1 MNHTLKKI
9 EDAFES
15 SHAHKILAG
24 LIIFYVFVLCLETSK
39 AFPEEYNMIFKTID
53 AYICG
58 VFVIELICKIC
69 ISGFKFFKNGWNIFD
84 FIVVFTSVLAVNE
97 IAAFRILRIFRVA
110 EIINISKHTRV
121 IVNSILKSVP
131 ILSHVFA
138 ALVMVFLLFAILAI
152 DLFGETTP
160 QLFGNL
166 SESSYNLMLILI
178 GDGVLDLI
186 RAVEP
191 NHPYGY
197 IFFVSYIIVMSCIIL
212 NLLFGVIIS
221 SLQKAI
227 DEEEKN
233 ERKTQMKS
241 RKHTLDA

>member
-1 MNHTLKKI
+1 MNPTVKKI

-15 SHAHKILAG
+15 NTAHKILAG
-24 LIIFYVFVLCLETSK
+24 LIVFYVFILCLETSK
-39 AFPEEYNMIFKTID
+39 IFPEDYNVVFKTID
-53 AYICG
+53 LYICW
-58 VFVIELICKIC
+58 VFVLELVGKIC
-69 ISGFKFFKNGWNIFD
+69 ISGFNFFKSGWNIFD
-84 FIVVFTSVLAVNE
+84 FLIVSISVLAINE

-131 ILSHVFA
+131 ILFHVFI

-197 IFFVSYIIVMSCIIL
+197 MFFVSYIIVMSCIIL
-212 NLLFGVIIS
+212 NLFFGVIIS
-221 SLQKAI
+221 SLQRAI
-227 DEEEKN
+227 DEEEKS
-233 ERKTQMKS
+233 ERNHK
-241 RKHTLDA
+241 